1 MGIATTNA
9 HQRIAASLGA
19 MQYVETQF
27 DASQGVMSAGVL
39 LALPAL
45 LSQGLDIAF
54 DTYDDLPR
62 GYYGLHHIVLLSC
75 FMALCRIKNTESLKS
90 YPPGEL
96 GKILGLDRVPEVGH
110 LRKKYKQIFIQK
122 KTDAFHSKLFTSWL
136 DNLPELFF
144 YIDGHVRVYHGS
156 KANLAKRYVSREKLC
171 LNGTSEFWVNDQAG
185 LPLMVITGEL
195 NEKLKEAVNDI
206 VEKLK
211 QEVPEPSN
219 NQTPRFTIVIDR
231 ESYEPR
237 WYRKLWDD
245 HQISVITYRKNVKDK
260 WEEDQF
266 VEAEYQLFNNT
277 VTMQICERG
286 VNLSNYWFREIR
298 RLSKS
303 GHQTSIITTNWQI
316 NSLEVALKMFSR
328 WTQENYFK
336 YMIENFDFDKM
347 IEYGTESIDPKR
359 SIVNPEY
366 RKISYQL
373 KKTREKKRRKEAKV
387 YQKIESQSDKT
398 IEQVQQDIAKTSD
411 LIEQINADKKLVNQ
425 LLLKRGEIPARISI
439 ADMAPDLRFEKLKQ
453 EGKKFKN
460 AIVMLAYRAE
470 TALFNSLPKYFLNA
484 RKEGRAL
491 LREIFSSD
499 ADLMPNSQN
508 KTLTITIHSLSTPR
522 FNQALQHLC
531 EIMNETKTV
540 YPNTNLKMIFKSM
553 AV

>member
-1 MGIATTNA
+1 MGIATTNEP
-9 HQRIAASLGA
+9 QRIAASLGTL
-19 MQYVETQF
+19 QYADTQF
-27 DASQGVMSAGVL
+27 NRCQGVMSAGVL

-45 LSQGLDIAF
+45 HSQGLDIAF
-54 DTYDDLPR
+54 DTYDDLPP

-75 FMALCRIKNTESLKS
+75 FMALCRIKNTESLKG

-96 GKILGLDRVPEVGH
+96 GKLLGLDRVPEVGH
-110 LRKKYKQIFIQK
+110 LRKKYKQIFIQN
-122 KTDAFHSKLFTSWL
+122 KTNTLHSKLFTSWL

-156 KANLAKRYVSREKLC
+156 KANFTKRYVSREKLC
-171 LNGTSEFWVNDQAG
+171 LNGTSEFWVNDQTG

-195 NEKLKEAVNDI
+195 NEKLKEAVGEI
-206 VEKLK
+206 IEKLK
-211 QEVPEPSN
+211 QEVPKPSDS
-219 NQTPRFTIVIDR
+219 QTPWFTIIIDR

-237 WYRKLWDD
+237 WYRRLWDD

-266 VEAEYQLFNNT
+266 FKAEYQLFNNT
-277 VTMQICERG
+277 VTMQISERG
-286 VNLSNYWFREIR
+286 VELSNHWFREIR

-316 NSLEVALKMFSR
+316 NSLEVAVKMFSR

-347 IEYGTESIDPKR
+347 IEYGTETINPKR
-359 SIVNPEY
+359 SIINPEY
-366 RKISYQL
+366 RKISYEI
-373 KKTREKKRRKEAKV
+373 KKIKEKKLRKDAKV
-387 YQKIESQSDKT
+387 YQKIEPQSDKT
-398 IEQVQQDIAKTSD
+398 IEQIQQDIAKTSD
-411 LIEQINADKKLVNQ
+411 LIEQIDADKKLIEQ
-425 LLLKRGEIPARISI
+425 LLAKREKIPARISI
-439 ADMAPDLRFEKLKQ
+439 ADMAPEIRFEKLKQ

-484 RKEGRAL
+484 KKEGRAL

-499 ADLMPNSQN
+499 ADLMPNNQK

-522 FNQALQHLC
+522 SNQALQHLC
-531 EIMNETKTV
+531 KLMNETQTI
-540 YPNTNLKMIFKSM
+540 YPCTNLTLIFKSM